1 MAYQN
6 INLMG
11 KEQSPAPDFEN
22 KKKFF
27 LDFRA

>member
-22 KKKFF
+22 KNYF